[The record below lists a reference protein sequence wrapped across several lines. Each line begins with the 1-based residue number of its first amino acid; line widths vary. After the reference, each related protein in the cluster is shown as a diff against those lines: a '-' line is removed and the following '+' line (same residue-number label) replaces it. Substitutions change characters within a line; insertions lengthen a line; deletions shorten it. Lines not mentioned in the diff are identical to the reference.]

1 MATTT
6 PTGTLLV
13 ALDQIHVPANVRELD
28 QAHVDALAG
37 SIALQGMLVPV
48 VLTPAESPGAFILVA
63 GFHRVAA
70 AHQLKLSEV
79 PAVIR
84 DTDLQAADRAV
95 ENITRLALDPYQ
107 EAVAV
112 AAMLD
117 RGLTEDGTAQALGW
131 PRQRVAARM
140 KLLELPERAQQMVG
154 AGTIALSAVDQ
165 LRAIKD
171 ASPALLDAVIEY
183 LAEGNEHVAERL
195 SSQPGW
201 VIDAALRTGRSGVFA
216 AHLSRLDSYELAA
229 LKLGKKTEQLLEEAT
244 ALHKQIDRYA
254 YGAPPI
260 RFSEQDV
267 DQARAA
273 GVLVEF
279 GGSAPIITDRPTY
292 RELCK
297 QAIKRT
303 IEELRE
309 RAAAVEQE
317 RKAAKAAGKT
327 VVDPEAEARRER
339 GRALRALAEQ
349 AHGAN
354 LDLGWA
360 LRNELASVEI
370 DMNIARFFCFA
381 LLGADHDGSPYT
393 SSGERVAEL
402 ATRGIRLVVEEFRT
416 DVTKVRKDGTR
427 GAYRV
432 DYGDPRK
439 PEKPIAWLWKFLDSA
454 SSPSDLFGRA
464 LVVVA
469 AEQYA
474 SRLVVPSSQQH
485 TPMRWPS
492 HKDHARKALAKLA
505 GPHLPATLKALE
517 KAVAKAHAENDGRRR
532 AASVRPDAAESTEP
546 VEAEHDVDRDGED
559 DGEVDGE
566 VDGDLDEYE
575 LDQGDEEIHAAGA
588 VGSDGGVDSDADP
601 GL

>member
-6 PTGTLLV
+6 PTGALLV
-13 ALDQIHVPANVRELD
+13 ALDQINVPVNVRELD

-48 VLTPAESPGAFILVA
+48 VLTHAADAGDRFVLVA

-70 AHQLKLSEV
+70 AHQLGLSEV

-84 DTDLQAADRAV
+84 DADTEQSDRAL
-95 ENITRLALDPYQ
+95 ENIVRKALSPYE

-112 AAMLD
+112 RAMLD

-171 ASPALLDAVIEY
+171 ASPKLLDAVIEY
-183 LAEGNEHVAERL
+183 LADGNEHVAERL

-216 AHLSRLDSYELAA
+216 AHLSRLDSRELPA
-229 LKLGKKTEQLLEEAT
+229 LKLGKKVEQLLEEAA

-254 YGAPPI
+254 YGAPTF
-260 RFSEQDV
+260 RFSEQDI

-279 GGSAPIITDRPTY
+279 DGSAPIITDRPTY

-297 QAIKRT
+297 QAIKRNT
-303 IEELRE
+303 EELRAK
-309 RAAAVEQE
+309 AAAVEHE

-327 VVDPEAEARRER
+327 AIDPQAEARRER
-339 GRALRALAEQ
+339 GRTLRALAEQ

-370 DMNIARFFCFA
+370 DMTVARFFVFA
-381 LLGADHDGSPYT
+381 ALGADHDSSPYT
-393 SSGERVAEL
+393 SSGDRVAEL
-402 ATRGIRLVVEEFRT
+402 AARGIRLVVEEFRT
-416 DVTKVRKDGTR
+416 DVTKTRRDGSR

-432 DYGDPRK
+432 SYGDPRK
-439 PEKPIAWLWKFLDSA
+439 PEKPIAWLWRFLDAA
-454 SSPSDLFGRA
+454 STPQDLFGRG
-464 LVVVA
+464 LVVIA

-485 TPMRWPS
+485 APMRWPS

-517 KAVAKAHAENDGRRR
+517 KAVAKANAETEDPRR
-532 AASVRPDAAESTEP
+532 ASTRRPDAGEERAP
-546 VEAEHDVDRDGED
+546 VEAERDIAADGED
-559 DGEVDGE
+559 DGGE

-575 LDQGDEEIHAAGA
+575 LDDDDETHVAGA
-588 VGSDGGVDSDADP
+588 IGADGSIYSDADP